1 MLKLIYPMDTT
12 KPKKSLLRRIL
23 KWSGISLLLI
33 IVLLI
38 AAPFIFKDKIIAIAK
53 EQANNNL
60 NAKVDFGEF
69 DLTLFSSFPDFRFK
83 INNVSV
89 IGVDEF
95 KNDTLAFITNLST
108 DINLKSV
115 ISGGPYGIN
124 SIVIDKARILGKVLK
139 DGKAN
144 WDIAKP
150 STDSTVASTPESAEP
165 TKFAMKLKEFKIKE
179 AYIVYDDQQGDMYAK
194 LENFNYDLNGDF
206 TQDNFVLNNLLDIA
220 KTTFKMSGVAYLN
233 EVHTHLKADLD
244 MDMPKMKFTFKENE
258 FSLNDLTLG
267 FDGFVEMP
275 DTNIK
280 MDLKFKAN
288 QTEFKTILSLIPSV
302 YSKDFASV
310 KTAGKLAL
318 DGYANGTYNALQ
330 MPAFGV
336 NLSIKDA
343 MFKYP
348 TLPKSVNNIN
358 IDVKVVNPT
367 GVLDATTIDVNKFHV
382 EMAGN
387 PIDITAHVKTPISDP
402 GLRAEFRGT
411 IDLSSVKDFI
421 PTEKGDDLSGI
432 IKSDI
437 SVAGNMSSIDKKEY
451 DKFKA
456 SGSLAIDKMN
466 YKTASL
472 PYEVHLNTMLLNFT
486 TQFVELAKFDAKMGK
501 SDVQANGRIDNLIQ
515 YLFKDS
521 LIKGAFAINSNLM
534 DLNEL
539 MGSSAST
546 TAAAPATTTAPTST
560 ASTVVAA
567 VPANID
573 FNLDAKIGKV
583 IYTNLILD
591 NMIGN
596 IIVRN
601 QKVDMTNL
609 KMNTMGGALTIN
621 GFYETSNI
629 KKPTTGLNLKVEN
642 FDIQETFKTFNSV
655 QKLAPV
661 GQYAKGKFTATI
673 ENFNT
678 SLNQNMEPDLNAV
691 KASGVFKTDKVNV
704 GGFPPFMKLGEA
716 LKIEQLKNMDV
727 SNLLVNYQIKD
738 GRVVMAPF
746 DTKISNVPTNI
757 SGSTGFD
764 QTIDYK
770 WKMAIPKS
778 MFGGAANSA
787 LSGLL
792 AQGNAA
798 AGTNLTMGDK
808 VNVTALFGGT
818 VMKPTVKTSLKDDA
832 KSTVATVTTQ
842 ALNAGIDKAL
852 IEAQKIL
859 DDAKAKC
866 EQSKTEAQA
875 TADKTKQEG
884 YAEADKLVEQAGN
897 PIAKIAAKKAAEVAK
912 KKVDEKIQKIVDDA
926 EAKCLKSLEEAK
938 VRADAKA
945 AESKK

>member
-1 MLKLIYPMDTT
+1 
-12 KPKKSLLRRIL
+12 
-23 KWSGISLLLI
+23 
-33 IVLLI
+33 
-38 AAPFIFKDKIIAIAK
+38 
-53 EQANNNL
+53 
-60 NAKVDFGEF
+60 
-69 DLTLFSSFPDFRFK
+69 
-83 INNVSV
+83 
-89 IGVDEF
+89 
-95 KNDTLAFITNLST
+95 
-108 DINLKSV
+108 
-115 ISGGPYGIN
+115 
-124 SIVIDKARILGKVLK
+124 
-139 DGKAN
+139 
-144 WDIAKP
+144 
-150 STDSTVASTPESAEP
+150 
-165 TKFAMKLKEFKIKE
+165 
-179 AYIVYDDQQGDMYAK
+179 
-194 LENFNYDLNGDF
+194 
-206 TQDNFVLNNLLDIA
+206 
-220 KTTFKMSGVAYLN
+220 
-233 EVHTHLKADLD
+233 
-244 MDMPKMKFTFKENE
+244 
-258 FSLNDLTLG
+258 
-267 FDGFVEMP
+267 
-275 DTNIK
+275 
-280 MDLKFKAN
+280 
-288 QTEFKTILSLIPSV
+288 
-302 YSKDFASV
+302 
-310 KTAGKLAL
+310 
-318 DGYANGTYNALQ
+318 

-792 AQGNAA
+792 EQGNAA

-818 VMKPTVKTSLKDDA
+818 VMRPTVKTSLKDDA

>member
-1 MLKLIYPMDTT
+1 
-12 KPKKSLLRRIL
+12 
-23 KWSGISLLLI
+23 
-33 IVLLI
+33 
-38 AAPFIFKDKIIAIAK
+38 
-53 EQANNNL
+53 
-60 NAKVDFGEF
+60 
-69 DLTLFSSFPDFRFK
+69 
-83 INNVSV
+83 
-89 IGVDEF
+89 
-95 KNDTLAFITNLST
+95 
-108 DINLKSV
+108 
-115 ISGGPYGIN
+115 
-124 SIVIDKARILGKVLK
+124 
-139 DGKAN
+139 
-144 WDIAKP
+144 
-150 STDSTVASTPESAEP
+150 
-165 TKFAMKLKEFKIKE
+165 
-179 AYIVYDDQQGDMYAK
+179 
-194 LENFNYDLNGDF
+194 
-206 TQDNFVLNNLLDIA
+206 
-220 KTTFKMSGVAYLN
+220 MSGVAYLN

-818 VMKPTVKTSLKDDA
+818 VMRPTVKTSLKDDA

>member
-1 MLKLIYPMDTT
+1 MDTT

-38 AAPFIFKDKIIAIAK
+38 AAPFIFKDKIIAIVK

-95 KNDTLAFITNLST
+95 KDDTLAFISNLST

-150 STDSTVASTPESAEP
+150 STDSTGAPTPESAEP

-220 KTTFKMSGVAYLN
+220 KTTFKISGVAYLN

-288 QTEFKTILSLIPSV
+288 QTEFKSILSLIPSV

-318 DGYANGTYNALQ
+318 DGYANGTYNASQ

-348 TLPKSVNNIN
+348 SLPKSVNNIN

-382 EMAGN
+382 EIAGN

-546 TAAAPATTTAPTST
+546 TAAAPAATTAPTST
-560 ASTVVAA
+560 ASTGVAA

-591 NMIGN
+591 NMVGN
-596 IIVRN
+596 ILVRN

-661 GQYAKGKFTATI
+661 GQYAKGKITATL

-691 KASGVFKTDKVNV
+691 KANGVFKTDKVNV

-787 LSGLL
+787 LTGLL

-818 VMKPTVKTSLKDDA
+818 VMKPTVKTSLKDEA

-852 IEAQKIL
+852 VEAQKIL

-866 EQSKTEAQA
+866 EQSKAEAQA
-875 TADKTKQEG
+875 TADKTKQDG

-912 KKVDEKIQKIVDDA
+912 KKVDEKVQKIVDDA

-938 VRADAKA
+938 VKADAKA

>member
-1 MLKLIYPMDTT
+1 MTTT

-23 KWSGISLLLI
+23 KWSGISILLI

-38 AAPFIFKDKIIAIAK
+38 AAPFIFKDKIIAIVK

-69 DLTLFSSFPDFRFK
+69 DLTLISSFPDFRFK

-89 IGVDEF
+89 IGVSEF
-95 KNDTLAFITNLST
+95 KDDTLAFITNLST

-115 ISGGPYGIN
+115 LSGGPYGIN

-150 STDSTVASTPESAEP
+150 SADSTGAPTPESTEP

-179 AYIVYDDQQGDMYAK
+179 AYIVYDDQQGGMYAK
-194 LENFNYDLNGDF
+194 LDNFNYDLNGDF

-220 KTTFKMSGVAYLN
+220 KTTFKMDGVAYLN

-280 MDLKFKAN
+280 MDIKFKAN
-288 QTEFKTILSLIPSV
+288 QTEFKSILSLIPSV
-302 YSKDFASV
+302 YSKDFASI
-310 KTAGKLAL
+310 KTSGKFAI
-318 DGYANGTYNALQ
+318 DGYANGTYNASQ
-330 MPAFGV
+330 MPAFGI

-348 TLPKSVNNIN
+348 SLPKSVNNIN
-358 IDVKVVNPT
+358 IDVKVLNPT
-367 GVLDATTIDVNKFHV
+367 GVLDATTIDVNRFHV
-382 EMAGN
+382 ELAGN

-402 GLRAEFRGT
+402 GLRAELKG
-411 IDLSSVKDFI
+411 IINLGSVKEFI

-437 SVAGNMSSIDKKEY
+437 SIAGNMSAIDKKEY

-456 SGSLAIDKMN
+456 SGSLEIDKMN
-466 YKTASL
+466 YKTATL
-472 PYEVHLNTMLLNFT
+472 PYEVFLNSMILKFT
-486 TQFVELAKFDAKMGK
+486 TQYVELAAFDVKMGK
-501 SDVQANGRIDNLIQ
+501 SDIQASGKIENFMQ
-515 YLFKDS
+515 YVFKDD
-521 LIKGAFAINSNLM
+521 LIKGSFGITSKLM

-539 MGSSAST
+539 MGPE
-546 TAAAPATTTAPTST
+546 AAATESATASSTAAPTST
-560 ASTVVAA
+560 ASTGVAA

-591 NMIGN
+591 NMAGN
-596 IIVRN
+596 IVVRN

-609 KMNTMGGALTIN
+609 RMNTMGGALTIN

-642 FDIQETFKTFNSV
+642 FDIQETFKSFNTV

-661 GQYAKGKFTATI
+661 GQYATGKFTASL

-678 SLNQNMEPDLNAV
+678 SLNENMEPDLNAV
-691 KASGVFKTDKVNV
+691 KANGVFKTDKVNV

-716 LKIEQLKNMDV
+716 LKMEQLKSMDV

-746 DTKISNVPTNI
+746 DTKISNIPTNI
-757 SGSTGFD
+757 EGSTGFD

-770 WKMAIPKS
+770 WKMVIPKA

-787 LSGLL
+787 LTSLL

-798 AGTNLTMGDK
+798 AGTNVTVGEK
-808 VNVTALFGGT
+808 INVTALFGGT
-818 VMKPTVKTSLKDDA
+818 VMKPTVKTSLKDEA
-832 KSTVATVTTQ
+832 KSAVSTVTTQ
-842 ALNAGIDKAL
+842 ALNAGIDKAAE
-852 IEAQKIL
+852 EAQKIL
-859 DDAKAKC
+859 EDAKAQCAK
-866 EQSKTEAQA
+866 QKAEAQVN
-875 TADKTKQEG
+875 ADKTKVDG

-897 PIAKIAAKKAAEVAK
+897 PIAKIAAKKAAEAAK
-912 KKVDEKIQKIVDDA
+912 KKVDEKVQKIVDDA
-926 EAKCLKSLEEAK
+926 EAKCQKSIEEAQVK
-938 VRADAKA
+938 AAAKA

>member
-1 MLKLIYPMDTT
+1 MDTS
-12 KPKKSLLRRIL
+12 KPKKSLFRRIL

-33 IVLLI
+33 IVFLI
-38 AAPFIFKDKIIAIAK
+38 AAPFIFKDKIIAIVK

-69 DLTLFSSFPDFRFK
+69 DLTLISSFPDFRFK
-83 INNVSV
+83 IKNVSV
-89 IGVDEF
+89 IGVNEF
-95 KNDTLAFITNLST
+95 KDDTLAFIGNLST

-150 STDSTVASTPESAEP
+150 STDSTGAPAPESTEP

-179 AYIVYDDQQGDMYAK
+179 AYIVYDDQQGGMYAK
-194 LENFNYDLNGDF
+194 LDNFNYDLNGDF

-220 KTTFKMSGVAYLN
+220 KTTFKMGGVAYLN

-288 QTEFKTILSLIPSV
+288 QTEFKSILSLIPSV

-318 DGYANGTYNALQ
+318 DGNAKGTYNASE

-348 TLPKSVNNIN
+348 SLPKSVNNIN
-358 IDVKVVNPT
+358 IDVKVLNPT
-367 GVLDATTIDVNKFHV
+367 GVLDATTVDVNKFHV
-382 EMAGN
+382 ELAGN
-387 PIDITAHVKTPISDP
+387 PIDVTAHVKTPISDP
-402 GLRAEFRGT
+402 GLRAELKGT
-411 IDLSSVKDFI
+411 IDLSSVKEFI

-456 SGSLAIDKMN
+456 SGSLEIDKMN

-472 PYEVHLNTMLLNFT
+472 PYEVLLNLP
-486 TQFVELAKFDAKMGK
+486 LAFDAKMGK
-501 SDVQANGRIDNLIQ
+501 SDVQASGRIDNLIQ
-515 YLFKDS
+515 YMFKDS
-521 LIKGAFAINSNLM
+521 LIKGSFAINSSLM

-539 MGSSAST
+539 MGPETTETAT
-546 TAAAPATTTAPTST
+546 ATAAATSTAAPTST
-560 ASTVVAA
+560 ASTGAAA

-596 IIVRN
+596 IVVRN

-661 GQYAKGKFTATI
+661 GQYAKGKFTATL

-678 SLNQNMEPDLNAV
+678 SLNENMEPDLNAV
-691 KASGVFKTDKVNV
+691 KANGVFKTDKVNV

-716 LKIEQLKNMDV
+716 LKIEQLKNMEV

-738 GRVVMAPF
+738 GRVVMDPF

-787 LSGLL
+787 LSSLL

-798 AGTNLTMGDK
+798 AGTNITTGDK

-818 VMKPTVKTSLKDDA
+818 VMKPTVKTSLKDEA

-842 ALNAGIDKAL
+842 VLNAGIDKAL
-852 IEAQKIL
+852 VEAQKIL
-859 DDAKAKC
+859 DDAKAQC
-866 EQSKTEAQA
+866 EKSKAEAQA
-875 TADKTKQEG
+875 NADKQKQDG

-912 KKVDEKIQKIVDDA
+912 KKVDEKVQKIVDDA
-926 EAKCLKSLEEAK
+926 EAKCLKSLEDAK
-938 VRADAKA
+938 VKADAKA

>member
-1 MLKLIYPMDTT
+1 MDTT

-95 KNDTLAFITNLST
+95 KNDTLAFITSLST

-124 SIVIDKARILGKVLK
+124 SIAIDKARILGKVLK

-150 STDSTVASTPESAEP
+150 STDSTGVPTPESAEP

-220 KTTFKMSGVAYLN
+220 KTTFKISGVAYLN

>member
-1 MLKLIYPMDTT
+1 MTTT
-12 KPKKSLLRRIL
+12 KPKKSLFRRIL

-38 AAPFIFKDKIIAIAK
+38 AAPFIFKDKIIAIVK

-95 KNDTLAFITNLST
+95 KDDTLAFITNLST

-150 STDSTVASTPESAEP
+150 SKDSTGASTPESAEP

-318 DGYANGTYNALQ
+318 DGYANGTYNASQ

-411 IDLSSVKDFI
+411 VDLSSVKDFI

-546 TAAAPATTTAPTST
+546 TAAAPAATTAPTST
-560 ASTVVAA
+560 ASTGVAA

-596 IIVRN
+596 IVVRN

-691 KASGVFKTDKVNV
+691 KANGVFKTDKVNV

-818 VMKPTVKTSLKDDA
+818 VMKPTVKTSLKDEA

-866 EQSKTEAQA
+866 EQSKSEAQA
-875 TADKTKQEG
+875 IADKTKQEG

-912 KKVDEKIQKIVDDA
+912 KKVDEKVQKIVDDA

>member
-1 MLKLIYPMDTT
+1 MTTT
-12 KPKKSLLRRIL
+12 KPKKSLFRRIL

-38 AAPFIFKDKIIAIAK
+38 AAPFIFKDKIIAIVK

-95 KNDTLAFITNLST
+95 KDDTLAFITNLST

-150 STDSTVASTPESAEP
+150 SKDSTGASTPESAEP

-318 DGYANGTYNALQ
+318 DGYANGTYNASQ

-411 IDLSSVKDFI
+411 VDLSSVKDFI

-456 SGSLAIDKMN
+456 SGSLEIDKMN

-546 TAAAPATTTAPTST
+546 TAAAPAATTAPTST
-560 ASTVVAA
+560 ASTGVAA

-596 IIVRN
+596 IVVRN

-691 KASGVFKTDKVNV
+691 KANGVFKTDKVNV

-818 VMKPTVKTSLKDDA
+818 VMKPTVKTSLKDEA

-866 EQSKTEAQA
+866 EQSKSEAQA

-912 KKVDEKIQKIVDDA
+912 KKVDEKVQKIVDDA

>member
-1 MLKLIYPMDTT
+1 
-12 KPKKSLLRRIL
+12 
-23 KWSGISLLLI
+23 
-33 IVLLI
+33 
-38 AAPFIFKDKIIAIAK
+38 
-53 EQANNNL
+53 
-60 NAKVDFGEF
+60 
-69 DLTLFSSFPDFRFK
+69 
-83 INNVSV
+83 
-89 IGVDEF
+89 
-95 KNDTLAFITNLST
+95 
-108 DINLKSV
+108 
-115 ISGGPYGIN
+115 
-124 SIVIDKARILGKVLK
+124 
-139 DGKAN
+139 
-144 WDIAKP
+144 
-150 STDSTVASTPESAEP
+150 
-165 TKFAMKLKEFKIKE
+165 
-179 AYIVYDDQQGDMYAK
+179 
-194 LENFNYDLNGDF
+194 
-206 TQDNFVLNNLLDIA
+206 
-220 KTTFKMSGVAYLN
+220 MSGVAYLN

>member
-1 MLKLIYPMDTT
+1 MDTT

-206 TQDNFVLNNLLDIA
+206 TQDDFVLNNLLDIA

-275 DTNIK
+275 DTNIN

-288 QTEFKTILSLIPSV
+288 QTEFKSILSLIPSV

>member
-1 MLKLIYPMDTT
+1 MDTT

-33 IVLLI
+33 IILLI
-38 AAPFIFKDKIIAIAK
+38 AAPFIFKDKIIAIVK

-89 IGVDEF
+89 IGVNEF
-95 KNDTLAFITNLST
+95 KDDTLAFITNLST

-150 STDSTVASTPESAEP
+150 STDSTGASTPESAEP

-288 QTEFKTILSLIPSV
+288 QTEFKSILSLIPSV

-318 DGYANGTYNALQ
+318 DGYAIGTYNASQ

-411 IDLSSVKDFI
+411 VDLSSVKDFI

-437 SVAGNMSSIDKKEY
+437 SVAGKMSSIDKKEY

-456 SGSLAIDKMN
+456 SGSLEIDKMN

-546 TAAAPATTTAPTST
+546 TAAAPAATTAPTST
-560 ASTVVAA
+560 ASTGVAA

-596 IIVRN
+596 IVVRN

-691 KASGVFKTDKVNV
+691 KANGVFKTDKVNV

-770 WKMAIPKS
+770 WKMSIPKS

-818 VMKPTVKTSLKDDA
+818 VMKPTVKTSLKDEA

-866 EQSKTEAQA
+866 EQSKSEAQA
-875 TADKTKQEG
+875 IADKTKQEG

-912 KKVDEKIQKIVDDA
+912 KKVDEKVQKIVDDA